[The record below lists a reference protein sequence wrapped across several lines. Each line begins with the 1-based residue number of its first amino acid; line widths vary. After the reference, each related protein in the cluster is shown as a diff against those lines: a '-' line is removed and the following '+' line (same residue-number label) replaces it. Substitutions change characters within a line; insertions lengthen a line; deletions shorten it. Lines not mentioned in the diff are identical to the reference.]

1 MMKEKIGNRLFE
13 IKQIV
18 NYFCSKNFGETV
30 KYKELQKL
38 THYNLDDEFESSKFK
53 QNIIV
58 AVKNELIEKGYIIQS
73 IRKVGYYILKPNQ
86 IQSYTYRNYIKR
98 PLKKYEKAQK
108 ILINTK
114 KDELVEEE
122 LEKHKLTEKLNYE
135 LINRTEEIINDK
147 RYLKINE

>member
-1 MMKEKIGNRLFE
+1 MMKERISNRLFE

-18 NYFCSKNFGETV
+18 NYFHSKNFGEIV
-30 KYKELQKL
+30 KYEELQKL
-38 THYNLDDEFESSKFK
+38 THYNLDNEFENSKFK

-114 KDELVEEE
+114 KNKLEKEE
-122 LEKHKLTEKLNYE
+122 LEKHKLTEELNYE
-135 LINRTEEIINDK
+135 LIDKTEAIINNK
-147 RYLKINE
+147 KYLKINE